1 MERARL
7 LLLGLLGALTSLGLV
22 LGEPSEPWPPLA
34 WDSTFCHV
42 AVPGA
47 GPTAGLRY
55 LSFLSQGPAG
65 LGLFHASWDGQ
76 GHLLECAR
84 QDQASITFLY
94 LTTCVQEL
102 GHNSTSRTSAMVT
115 PSSPFARA
123 PNPALL
129 AALSALQE
137 SWPACSGSRELWAG
151 ARRKRVIRSPREESL
166 SQEPQGHV
174 VAPVDRHQRARRG
187 WTLPGT
193 LWCGFGDSAENSSK
207 LGFFQGPDK
216 CCREHDNCAQSI
228 GPFQFNYG
236 IRNYRLHTISHC
248 HCDTRFRRC
257 LQRLRDSI
265 SDIVGVSFFNLLQ
278 IPCFVLKKE
287 EECVE
292 WHWWSGCKKYDSLPR
307 AHLRP
312 QKSYHHRLSPR
323 PHRQRSQKTSS
334 GKKTSR
340 KQQLLPPLGKTG
352 VGSVAPALPAQGTP
366 RSLDRWEVGTLTT
379 PPSNPTPGPAS
390 TPTHGRAGPPSPPES
405 TAPPKE
411 PTGRRSQQSKDGV
424 PHRARERQHAKKSS
438 KDGGP
443 RAPGTLV
450 PTWSNSTASLPHL
463 PGKGKDHQGEGSGE
477 TLGEDGGG
485 EVGVERTCNKKSC
498 HCYQRLDQCENRI
511 RPKESKFQLH
521 NPHSHPL
528 YHCNCTRRLARFLR
542 KSRGFNEVSNE
553 LWDLLPTSC
562 FELVAPE
569 DCASG
574 SSCSESLLAI
584 LMPTRHLQQL
594 RRKQHHVQGE
604 GPEWKKIKEKRR
616 RRQEELQVPGKL
628 FDICLQIVAAR
639 QRAPL

>member
-151 ARRKRVIRSPREESL
+151 ARRKR
-166 SQEPQGHV
+166 PQGHV

-323 PHRQRSQKTSS
+323 P
-334 GKKTSR
+334 
-340 KQQLLPPLGKTG
+340 
-352 VGSVAPALPAQGTP
+352 
-366 RSLDRWEVGTLTT
+366 
-379 PPSNPTPGPAS
+379 
-390 TPTHGRAGPPSPPES
+390 PSPPES

-463 PGKGKDHQGEGSGE
+463 PGKGKDHQGEE
-477 TLGEDGGG
+477 
-485 EVGVERTCNKKSC
+485 KSC